1 MLKSSQLLNR
11 VCTGT
16 VCRNFHLSTPN
27 FEVRLLSRL
36 RVVDNSELGK
46 QAMAE
51 GKPPKVFHVYNKT
64 GVGTIGN
71 SLYLLEYAEFNSHTI
86 KRML

>member
-11 VCTGT
+11 VCTSST

-71 SLYLLEYAEFNSHTI
+71 SLYLFIGEQIEL
-86 KRML
+86 LP

>member
-1 MLKSSQLLNR
+1 
-11 VCTGT
+11 
-16 VCRNFHLSTPN
+16 
-27 FEVRLLSRL
+27 L

-71 SLYLLEYAEFNSHTI
+71 SPYLLEYAGFNSHTI
-86 KRML
+86 KRMLIKRIFLAR

>member
-1 MLKSSQLLNR
+1 
-11 VCTGT
+11 
-16 VCRNFHLSTPN
+16 
-27 FEVRLLSRL
+27 L